1 MRGVSFSTPA
11 AREPGFFAFDPET
24 FPQIGTRKMARFFYL
39 LSKRNDVILAFLLIC
54 VVFMMILPLPTF
66 VVDMLIGLN
75 LCLSAILLMVAVY
88 ISEVVHFSAFPA
100 VLLLTTLFRLALSIT
115 TTRLILLQADAGQIV
130 ETFGEFVVSGNLVVG
145 AVIFLILTIV
155 NFVVIT
161 KGSERVAEVS
171 ARFSLDAMPGKQMS
185 IDSDMRA
192 GMIEMDEA
200 KRRRSK
206 LEKESQLYGAMDG
219 AMKFVKGDAIAGLI
233 IIAVNII
240 GGVLIGT
247 NQRGLS
253 TAEALDIYAI
263 LTIGDGLVSQIPAL
277 LISITAGFIVTRV
290 SSDENEDLG
299 SDIAFQLVNEPKAL
313 LIASGILVGFA
324 LVPGFPAAVFIP
336 LAAMCGFGGFFI
348 LRSRKRAMTLGS
360 NTDMPSFAPA
370 ISVNGDV
377 PSFPE
382 EGDDGAAIEKIEQV
396 SFQLTIPLI
405 VDISST
411 VRGAIRPEKLDNEVA
426 RVRRALYFDLGVPF
440 PGINLR
446 LNDNL
451 DEGEYRIM
459 VNEIPVA
466 SGRARPGYFIARESQ
481 ENLNMFGIPYE
492 EGEEFLPNTPSYW
505 VAMKHQATAERAGIQ
520 VMTLSS
526 MLTFH
531 LAHVLKNHA
540 AEFIG
545 IQETMFL
552 MNKMEKDFSEL
563 TREVSRALPVTTQA
577 DVLQRLVGEGI
588 SIRDMRTI
596 LQSLV
601 EWGQKEKDPIILTE
615 HVRGALSRYITYKYS
630 GGQGVIPAYLLSKEV
645 EDEVRGAVRQT
656 SGASYLALAPDIHR
670 ELMNAVK
677 AAVGDLG
684 KHTIKPAI
692 VAPMDIRRFVCK
704 IIEREYP
711 DLPVLS
717 FQELTPDVNIQPLE
731 RIMLSGLEP
740 QQLETMP

>member
-1 MRGVSFSTPA
+1 M
-11 AREPGFFAFDPET
+11 
-24 FPQIGTRKMARFFYL
+24 TRILHLM
-39 LSKRNDVILAFLLIC
+39 SKRNDVILAFLLIC
-54 VVFMMILPLPTF
+54 IVFMMILPLPTI
-66 VVDMLIGLN
+66 VVDTLIGVN

-88 ISEVVHFSAFPA
+88 LSEVVQFSAFPSI
-100 VLLLTTLFRLALSIT
+100 LLLTTLFRLALSIT

-130 ETFGEFVVSGNLVVG
+130 ETFGNFVVSGNLVVG

-155 NFVVIT
+155 NFMVIT

-200 KRRRSK
+200 KRRRGK

-247 NQRGLS
+247 GQRGME
-253 TAEALDIYAI
+253 TGEALDIYAI

-277 LISITAGFIVTRV
+277 FISITAGFIVTRV
-290 SSDENEDLG
+290 SSDENADLG
-299 SDIAFQLVNEPKAL
+299 SDIAHQLVNEPKAL
-313 LIASGILVGFA
+313 MIASGILLGFA
-324 LVPGFPAAVFIP
+324 AVPGFPPAVFVP
-336 LAAMCGFGGFFI
+336 LAILCGGGGYFI
-348 LRSRKRAMTLGS
+348 MRNRKRAATAETS
-360 NTDMPSFAPA
+360 NVMPSFASA
-370 ISVNGDV
+370 IEANGAA
-377 PSFPE
+377 PSFPAVD
-382 EGDDGAAIEKIEQV
+382 GDSDTFEKVEPV
-396 SFQLTIPLI
+396 TFALTVPLI
-405 VDISST
+405 VDIAST

-451 DEGEYRIM
+451 KEGEYRIM

-466 SGRARPGYFIARESQ
+466 AGLARPGYFIAREI
-481 ENLNMFGIPYE
+481 EPNLNMFGIPFE
-492 EGEEFLPNTPSYW
+492 VGEDFLPNTPSYW
-505 VAMKHQATAERAGIQ
+505 VAMKHLATAQRAGIQ
-520 VMTLSS
+520 IMTLSS

-540 AEFIG
+540 SEFIG
-545 IQETMFL
+545 IQETMYL
-552 MNKMEKDFSEL
+552 MGQMEANFGEL
-563 TREVSRALPVTTQA
+563 VREVTRALPVTTIA
-577 DVLQRLVGEGI
+577 DILQRLVSEEI

-601 EWGQKEKDPIILTE
+601 EWGQREKDPIILTE
-615 HVRGALSRYITYKYS
+615 HVRSALSRYITFKFS
-630 GGQGVIPAYLLSKEV
+630 GGQSVIPAYLLSKEV

-656 SGASYLALAPDIHR
+656 SGASYLALSPDVHR
-670 ELMNAVK
+670 QLI
-677 AAVGDLG
+677 AAMKSALGDLSQ
-684 KHTIKPAI
+684 HAMTPVM
-692 VAPMDIRRFVCK
+692 VAPMDIRRFMRK
-704 IIEREYP
+704 IVERDFP

-717 FQELTPDVNIQPLE
+717 FQELAPDVNIQPLE
-731 RIMLSGLEP
+731 RIKLMGAE
-740 QQLETMP
+740 QQKLASAR